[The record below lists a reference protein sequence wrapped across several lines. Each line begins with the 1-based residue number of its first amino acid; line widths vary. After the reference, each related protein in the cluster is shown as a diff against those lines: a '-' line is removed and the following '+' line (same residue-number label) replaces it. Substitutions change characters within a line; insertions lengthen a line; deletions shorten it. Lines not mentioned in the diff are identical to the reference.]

1 MPHCLTRY
9 GLYVTAWLR
18 LPGARARA
26 RRRGQGHAWRT
37 GALLLLL
44 TGGPTLLVRAQA
56 PVTVSGTV
64 QDEASGENLPGATV
78 RVLEQPGVGTGAE
91 ADGTFALRLPTGTYT
106 LEASFL
112 GYGTASRRVVLTRN
126 QRVVFRLVR
135 TEASLS
141 EVVVTAR
148 PRDADISK
156 AQAGVETLDM
166 RQITRVPVLLGEKDI
181 LKTLT
186 LLPGVKTAGEG
197 TTGFSVR
204 GGNLDQNLVLLDEAV
219 VYNPSHLLGFFS
231 AFNADALRDL
241 AIFKGG
247 MPAQYGG
254 RLSSVVDVQTRDGD
268 RQLLRG
274 SGGVG
279 LIASRLA
286 LEGPVA
292 SGKGSFLL
300 AARRTYADALLRLAP
315 DETAR
320 NITLYFYDLNAKASY
335 ALGARS
341 RLTFSG
347 YQGRDALVLPI
358 FGQRYGN
365 RAGTLRLSHTFSDR
379 LTSHTALVHS
389 KYDLRL
395 TVQANEQD
403 FNINSKIRSWQLKHD
418 VDWTPRAGLRL
429 RAGLSAA
436 HYVLTPGYVTAA
448 AAAPVNATAARPA
461 DALETAAYVS
471 HEWAATDRLD
481 FTLGLR
487 ATGFRLLGPGTYATY
502 DAAGN
507 QLSSQTYARG
517 QAVATYLN
525 PEPRLAA
532 SYQLAPTTTLKA
544 GYARN
549 VQNLHLLSNSLASSP
564 TDLYVPTSRNVRPE
578 LADQLSAGYFRTLGA
593 QRAYSFSAEGYYK
606 WLQHQI
612 DYRDGSQLLVG
623 QDVERTLLY
632 GRGRAYG
639 LELLLRK
646 DTGRLTGWVG
656 YTLSK
661 SERQFADLNAG
672 AWFNARQDRPHE
684 LSVVAVYQLTPRW
697 SLSGTFVASTGNAV
711 TYPVGK
717 TFVAGQTVSVY
728 GPRNA
733 DRLPAY
739 RRLDVG
745 ATYEKPR
752 PAGRRFHGSWNFSVY
767 NALGRQNP
775 FLITFETVPDD
786 PTRTQAVSTALF
798 RFVPSATYN
807 FNF

>member
-1 MPHCLTRY
+1 M
-9 GLYVTAWLR
+9 
-18 LPGARARA
+18 RALL
-26 RRRGQGHAWRT
+26 
-37 GALLLLL
+37 LLLLL

-56 PVTVSGTV
+56 LVTVSGTV
-64 QDEASGENLPGATV
+64 RDEDSGETLPGATV
-78 RVLEQPGVGTGAE
+78 RVLERPGVGTGVE
-91 ADGTFALRLPTGTYT
+91 ANGAFTLRLPAGTYT

-112 GYGTASRRVVLTRN
+112 GYGAASRQVVLTRN
-126 QRVVFRLVR
+126 QRVAFRLVR
-135 TEASLS
+135 SEASLA

-148 PRDADISK
+148 RRDATISK
-156 AQAGVETLDM
+156 AQAEVETLDM
-166 RQITRVPVLLGEKDI
+166 RQLARVPVLFGEKDI

-204 GGNLDQNLVLLDEAV
+204 GGNLDQNLVLLDDAV
-219 VYNPSHLLGFFS
+219 IYNPSHLLGFFS

-241 AIFKGG
+241 TIYKGG

-268 RQLLRG
+268 RQQLRG
-274 SGGVG
+274 SGGIG

-286 LEGPVA
+286 LEGPIVP
-292 SGKGSFLL
+292 GKGSFLL
-300 AARRTYADALLRLAP
+300 AARRTYADAFLRLAP

-320 NITLYFYDLNAKASY
+320 NVVLYFYDLNAKASY
-335 ALGARS
+335 ALGPRD

-365 RAGTLRLSHTFSDR
+365 RAGTLQLSHAYSDR
-379 LTSHTALVHS
+379 LTSNTALVHS

-403 FNINSKIRSWQLKHD
+403 FNIRSKIRSWQLKHD
-418 VDWTPRAGLRL
+418 VDWVPRAGQRL

-436 HYVLTPGYVTAA
+436 HYVLTPGYVTA

-487 ATGFRLLGPGTYATY
+487 ATNFRLLGPGTYATY

-507 QLSSQTYARG
+507 QLSRQAYARG
-517 QAVATYLN
+517 QAVATYSNL
-525 PEPRLAA
+525 EPRLAA

-593 QRAYSFSAEGYYK
+593 QRDYSVSAEVYYK
-606 WLQHQI
+606 WLQRQI

-623 QDVERTLLY
+623 QDVESTLLF

-661 SERQFADLNAG
+661 SERQFAGLNAG

-684 LSVVAVYQLTPRW
+684 LSVVAVHQLTPRW

-752 PAGRRFHGSWNFSVY
+752 RTGRRFHSSWNFSVY

-775 FLITFETVPDD
+775 FLIIFETVPDD

-807 FNF
+807 FSF